1 MQPLIVP
8 PAGASPLGK
17 NSNFVSVWYLF
28 LQALQ
33 QHVVDLESTASGATI
48 SSGPDEVF
56 AVTNGSAAPALSG
69 SGTSSAPFVLP
80 VANQLIGVIA
90 TTQDV
95 YLLLPSEASMLG
107 LRAIACLSPA
117 NTYNVW
123 LVTGSGDTLDGSS
136 AAYQITVPSVTV
148 EGGDA
153 NDYRITATV
162 AASAVPTPD
171 PAAPFSVTVVEL
183 ASSRVIDLSDQSTS
197 TTLEMVVQEAITP
210 SGSFV
215 LGTQIHIQ
223 LSSDGGANWYDAG
236 QTVYDSDRNPAHE
249 DGTHTYYQTT
259 IDVPGVPVYGFA
271 QTFKARAWATT
282 SAIDGGPASATT
294 SAAYALAAV
303 APPIATSI
311 AATITNVAGIAP
323 TQANIYMGPN
333 GLSNPYCQ
341 VNLAVTTPGQGDPNL
356 WYYWAWVEWT
366 DATGTPINPGGVANT
381 SGWNPGLQ
389 FPNDGTTQPWNLQI
403 NYPGPGVDGYLKI
416 EFWGFNRASVA
427 TSAPFTGD
435 SNVVLQT
442 SWGTSGVYLLHVGPP
457 PGAVIEAPS
466 TVTLSELG
474 ASRKIRLSDQTT
486 STTLRVVI
494 QEAITPPVAV
504 LLGTQLHLQL
514 SSDNG
519 ATWYDA
525 GQVIYPADRNPAH
538 EDGTHTYY
546 QTTID
551 VPGVPIWEYTQTFQA
566 RVWALTAW
574 ADPGPAMATA
584 SVTGCTLT
592 LAPPIA
598 TSIAAT
604 ITNVAG
610 IAPTQANIYMGPN
623 GLSNPYCQVN
633 LAVTTPGQGD
643 PNLWYYWA
651 WVEWTDATG
660 TPINPGGVA
669 NTSGWNPGLQFPN
682 DGTTQPWNL
691 QINYPGPG
699 VDGYLKI
706 EFWGFNRASVATSAP
721 FTGDSNV
728 VLQTSW
734 GTSGVYL
741 LHVGPPP
748 GAVIEA
754 PSTVTLSELGAS
766 RKIRLSD
773 QTTSTTL
780 RVVIQEAITPPV
792 AVLLGTQLHLQ
803 LSSDNGATW
812 YDAGQVI
819 YPADRNPAHEDGTH
833 TYYQTTI
840 DVPGVPIWEYTQTFQ
855 ARVWALTA
863 SADPGPAMATA
874 SVTGCTLTL
883 APPIATVSPPL
894 SPTWRYS
901 AHASQH
907 LHGAKRPQQSHCQ
920 VNLAVTTPGQ
930 GDPNL
935 WYYWAWVEWT
945 DATGT
950 PINPGGVANTS
961 C

>member
-1 MQPLIVP
+1 
-8 PAGASPLGK
+8 
-17 NSNFVSVWYLF
+17 
-28 LQALQ
+28 
-33 QHVVDLESTASGATI
+33 
-48 SSGPDEVF
+48 
-56 AVTNGSAAPALSG
+56 
-69 SGTSSAPFVLP
+69 
-80 VANQLIGVIA
+80 
-90 TTQDV
+90 
-95 YLLLPSEASMLG
+95 ML
-107 LRAIACLSPA
+107 
-117 NTYNVW
+117 
-123 LVTGSGDTLDGSS
+123 
-136 AAYQITVPSVTV
+136 
-148 EGGDA
+148 
-153 NDYRITATV
+153 
-162 AASAVPTPD
+162 
-171 PAAPFSVTVVEL
+171 
-183 ASSRVIDLSDQSTS
+183 
-197 TTLEMVVQEAITP
+197 
-210 SGSFV
+210 
-215 LGTQIHIQ
+215 LGTQLHLQ
-223 LSSDGGANWYDAG
+223 LSSDNGATWYDAG
-236 QTVYDSDRNPAHE
+236 QVIYPADRNPAHE

-259 IDVPGVPVYGFA
+259 IDVPGVPIWEYT
-271 QTFKARAWATT
+271 QTFQARVWALTAWA
-282 SAIDGGPASATT
+282 DPGPAMATASVT
-294 SAAYALAAV
+294 GCTLTL

-416 EFWGFNRASVA
+416 EFWGLPARRLPRARHLPETA
-427 TSAPFTGD
+427 TSYCRRAGGHPAH
-435 SNVVLQT
+435 
-442 SWGTSGVYLLHVGPP
+442 LLHVGPP

-682 DGTTQPWNL
+682 DGTTS
-691 QINYPGPG
+691 PGISKSITR
-699 VDGYLKI
+699 D
-706 EFWGFNRASVATSAP
+706 R
-721 FTGDSNV
+721 
-728 VLQTSW
+728 
-734 GTSGVYL
+734 
-741 LHVGPPP
+741 
-748 GAVIEA
+748 
-754 PSTVTLSELGAS
+754 
-766 RKIRLSD
+766 RRRLSQD
-773 QTTSTTL
+773 
-780 RVVIQEAITPPV
+780 RV
-792 AVLLGTQLHLQ
+792 LG
-803 LSSDNGATW
+803 
-812 YDAGQVI
+812 V
-819 YPADRNPAHEDGTH
+819 
-833 TYYQTTI
+833 
-840 DVPGVPIWEYTQTFQ
+840 
-855 ARVWALTA
+855 
-863 SADPGPAMATA
+863 
-874 SVTGCTLTL
+874 
-883 APPIATVSPPL
+883 
-894 SPTWRYS
+894 
-901 AHASQH
+901 
-907 LHGAKRPQQSHCQ
+907 
-920 VNLAVTTPGQ
+920 
-930 GDPNL
+930 
-935 WYYWAWVEWT
+935 
-945 DATGT
+945 
-950 PINPGGVANTS
+950 
-961 C
+961 